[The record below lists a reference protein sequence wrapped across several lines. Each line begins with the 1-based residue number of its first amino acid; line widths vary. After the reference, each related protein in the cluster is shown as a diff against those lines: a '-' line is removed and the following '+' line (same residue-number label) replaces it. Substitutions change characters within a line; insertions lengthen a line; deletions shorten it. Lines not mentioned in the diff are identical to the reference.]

1 MRINMDSPKN
11 KPISTTMPALLILS
25 CIWVLMALVANPIG
39 DFPLN
44 DDWSYGRTV
53 YYLVEEGRLRF
64 SGWLSAPLIAQVF
77 WGALFCLPFGF
88 SFTALRLS
96 TLSIG
101 LIGIFAVY
109 GLLRETRIRQ
119 AIAFLGALIV
129 ATNPIYFE
137 LSNTFMTDVPFF
149 AFAMLS
155 LLFLIRGLRRENT
168 IEILIGLSL
177 ASGATFIRESG
188 MVIPLSFGISYLAKN
203 GISKKSLLMALLPA
217 LLILGALI
225 GYEMWL
231 QSTIGLPSF
240 YNVRRYQLLDSLKAP
255 IRSVIVNFGTNASG
269 ALIYLALFLLP
280 FLTVVIPLQ
289 WKSVS
294 YREGAWN
301 VLISFGLVIVLI
313 GELLWKKE
321 LMPLSGN
328 ILFDIGLGPPTLR
341 DVYILQLPHLPSA
354 PKSLWLLMTVA
365 GVIGAAV
372 VVQTVLSVSVRLFH
386 WRKNAE
392 PLAERWLV
400 LLVVL
405 SCALYFIPLGIL
417 GFFDRHLIFFLPLL
431 MMLTAM
437 TARNSTSLH
446 LDRLSVFIVV
456 ALLLVYGTFALGA
469 THDYLSWNRARWNAL
484 RYLTEEAHI
493 SHKYIDGGFEFN
505 GWYGYDPDYPVKL
518 LMGQTEKSWWW
529 VDKDDYV
536 ISFGP
541 IRGYDEIRRYPYK
554 RWIPFGQG
562 EIFVLHRA
570 SNSGTEASTLN
581 K

>member
-1 MRINMDSPKN
+1 
-11 KPISTTMPALLILS
+11 
-25 CIWVLMALVANPIG
+25 VANPIG
-39 DFPLN
+39 EFPLN
-44 DDWSYGRTV
+44 DDWSYGQTV
-53 YYLVEEGRLRF
+53 YYLVKEGRLRF
-64 SGWLSAPLIAQVF
+64 SGWLSVPLITQVL

-96 TLSIG
+96 TLSLG

-109 GLLRETRIRQ
+109 GLLREARIRQ
-119 AIAFLGALIV
+119 AIAFLGALVV
-129 ATNPIYFE
+129 ATNPLYFE

-177 ASGATFIRESG
+177 ASGATFIREIG
-188 MVIPLSFGISYLAKN
+188 MVILLSFGISYVTKN
-203 GISKKSLLMALLPA
+203 GMSKKSLLMAVLPA
-217 LLILGALI
+217 LLILGALK

-231 QSTIGLPSF
+231 QSTIGLPSL
-240 YNVRRYQLLDSLKAP
+240 YYLRKYQLLDSLKAP
-255 IRSVIVNFGTNASG
+255 IRSVIVNFGTTASR
-269 ALIYLALFLLP
+269 ASIYLGLFLLP
-280 FLTVVIPLQ
+280 FLAILIPLQ
-289 WKSVS
+289 WKSVP
-294 YREGAWN
+294 YRERAWN

-321 LMPLSGN
+321 HMPLSGN

-341 DVYILQLPHLPSA
+341 DVYILHLAHLPSA
-354 PKSLWLLMTVA
+354 PKSLWLLMTAA
-365 GVIGAAV
+365 GAIGAAV
-372 VVQTVLSVSVRLFH
+372 VVQTLFSVSVRLFH

-392 PLAERWLV
+392 PIAERWLV

-405 SCALYFIPLGIL
+405 TCVLYFIPLGII
-417 GFFDRHLIFFLPLL
+417 GFFDRYLIVFPPLL

-437 TARNSTSLH
+437 TPRNSISLH

-456 ALLLVYGTFALGA
+456 VLLLVYGTFAIGA

-493 SHKYIDGGFEFN
+493 SHRYIDGGFEFN
-505 GWYGYDPDYPVKL
+505 GWYGYDPDYPVRL
-518 LMGQTEKSWWW
+518 LMEKTEKSWWW

-562 EIFVLHRA
+562 EIFVLHRV
-570 SNSGTEASTLN
+570 SHSGTEASPLN